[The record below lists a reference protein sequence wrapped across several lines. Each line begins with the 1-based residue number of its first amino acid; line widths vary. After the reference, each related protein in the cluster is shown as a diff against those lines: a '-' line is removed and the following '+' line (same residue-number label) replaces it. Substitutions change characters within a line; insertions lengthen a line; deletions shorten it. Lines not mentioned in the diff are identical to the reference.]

1 MKLSR
6 EEVQHIARL
15 ARLGLSEAEVEKFS
29 IQLSDILGNFEILKQ
44 VDTDKVQPATH
55 SVPLQDVFREDRIAE
70 SLPQSKILLNAPSQ
84 EEDCFKVQAIL
95 E

>member
-1 MKLSR
+1 MKLSYK
-6 EEVQHIARL
+6 EVQHIAWL

-29 IQLSDILGNFEILKQ
+29 IQLSDILENFEILKQ
-44 VDTDKVQPATH
+44 VDTDKVPPATR
-55 SVPLQDVFREDRIAE
+55 SVLLQDVFREDRIAE
-70 SLPQSKILLNAPSQ
+70 SLPQSKILSNAPSQ

>member
-6 EEVQHIARL
+6 EEVQHIAWL

-44 VDTDKVQPATH
+44 VDTDRVQPATH

-70 SLPQSKILLNAPSQ
+70 SLPQSKILSNAPSQ

>member
-1 MKLSR
+1 MKLSH
-6 EEVQHIARL
+6 EEVQHIAWL

-70 SLPQSKILLNAPSQ
+70 SLPQSKILSNAPSQ

>member
-6 EEVQHIARL
+6 EEVQHIAWL
-15 ARLGLSEAEVEKFS
+15 ARLGLSDAEVEKFS
-29 IQLSDILGNFEILKQ
+29 IQLSDILGHFEILKQ

-55 SVPLQDVFREDRIAE
+55 SIPLQDVFREDRIAE
-70 SLPQSKILLNAPSQ
+70 SLPQSKILSNAPSQ

>member
-1 MKLSR
+1 MKLSH

-15 ARLGLSEAEVEKFS
+15 ARLGLSEVEVEKFS

-70 SLPQSKILLNAPSQ
+70 SLPQSKILSNAPSQ